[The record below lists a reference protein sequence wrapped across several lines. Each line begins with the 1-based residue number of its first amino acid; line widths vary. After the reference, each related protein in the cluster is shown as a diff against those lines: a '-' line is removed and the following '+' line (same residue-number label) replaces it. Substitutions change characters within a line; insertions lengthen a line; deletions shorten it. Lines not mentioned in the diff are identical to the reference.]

1 MDKDDFLRLFAKK
14 LADGLTAS
22 EQLDYDLY
30 LVEHKQ
36 EKEISLLLERFYLEP
51 KRNESTNKDKLDSI
65 WKKIDAAESPTTKTK
80 NYRKM
85 VFLFGSIAAALLIFV
100 LICIKYFNPTDI
112 GETVIQESGTK
123 IVSLVLKD
131 GTKVTLDKHATL
143 SYNSNYGKDNRE
155 LLLHGTAFFDVA
167 KDTLHPMR
175 ITVGDW
181 KVNVVGTSFTIK
193 PNLSKD
199 ESELVLYNGKVQL
212 IHNDS
217 PDHIFTITPG
227 EKAVWKQKAP
237 KGVPSLAINRVSPR
251 ELEFSRLWT
260 QDSII
265 FKNQPLKD
273 LMEKVGKTYGM
284 KVIFE
289 NKKLMD
295 AKFTGAFASKN
306 LKINELLHALK
317 VSYPFEYEIRDSVI
331 FLR

>member
-30 LVEHKQ
+30 LAEHKQ
-36 EKEISLLLERFYLEP
+36 EKEISLLLEEFYKRP
-51 KRNESTNKDKLDSI
+51 KRNESTNKDKLDAI
-65 WKKIDAAESPTTKTK
+65 WKKIDATEGPTAKTN
-80 NYRKM
+80 NYPKI
-85 VFLFGSIAAALLIFV
+85 VFLFGSIAAAVLIFV
-100 LICIKYFNPTDI
+100 LLGIKYLNPTHI
-112 GETVIQESGTK
+112 GENVIEESGTQ
-123 IVSLVLKD
+123 IVSLALKD
-131 GTKVTLDKHATL
+131 GTKVTLDKHTTL
-143 SYNSNYGKDNRE
+143 RYNSNYGKDNRE
-155 LLLHGTAFFDVA
+155 LLLEGTAFFDVA
-167 KDTLHPMR
+167 KDTLHPMH

-193 PNLSKD
+193 PNVSKD
-199 ESELVLYNGKVQL
+199 ESELVLYHGKVQL
-212 IHNDS
+212 FHNAS

-227 EKAVWKQKAP
+227 ERAVWKQKVRGGGP
-237 KGVPSLAINRVSPR
+237 DLAINKVSPR
-251 ELEFSRLWT
+251 ELEFSRLWA

-273 LMEKVGKTYGM
+273 LMETVGKTYRM

-295 AKFTGAFASKN
+295 AKFTGAIASKD
-306 LKINELLHALK
+306 LKINELLHVLK

-331 FLR
+331 LLR

>member
-22 EQLDYDLY
+22 EQFDYDLY
-30 LVEHKQ
+30 LIEHKQ
-36 EKEISLLLERFYLEP
+36 EKEISLLLEAFYKRP
-51 KRNESTNKDKLDSI
+51 KHNESTNKEKLDSI
-65 WKKIDAAESPTTKTK
+65 WKKINALESPTAKTK

-85 VFLFGSIAAALLIFV
+85 VFFFGSIAAALLIFV
-100 LICIKYFNPTDI
+100 LIGIKYFNPTDI

-131 GTKVTLDKHATL
+131 GTKVTLNKHATL

-155 LLLHGTAFFDVA
+155 LLLNGTAFFEVA

-193 PNLSKD
+193 PNSSKD
-199 ESELVLYNGKVQL
+199 ESELVLYHGKVQL

-217 PDHIFTITPG
+217 PDQVFTITPG
-227 EKAVWKQKAP
+227 ERAVWKQKAH
-237 KGVPSLAINRVSPR
+237 KGVPDLVINRVSPR

-306 LKINELLHALK
+306 LKINEVLHVLK
-317 VSYPFEYEIRDSVI
+317 ASYPFEYEIRDSVI
-331 FLR
+331 LLR

>member
-36 EKEISLLLERFYLEP
+36 EKEISLLLEKFYKGP
-51 KRNESTNKDKLDSI
+51 KSNESTNKDKLDAI
-65 WKKIDAAESPTTKTK
+65 WKKIDATESPVKTN
-80 NYRKM
+80 NYRKKM

-100 LICIKYFNPTDI
+100 LLSIKYLNLTNL
-112 GETVIQESGTK
+112 GRTVVQESGTQ
-123 IVSLVLKD
+123 IVSLVLND

-143 SYNSNYGKDNRE
+143 SYKSNFGKGNRE
-155 LLLHGTAFFDVA
+155 LLLDGTAFFDVA
-167 KDTLHPMR
+167 KDTLHPMH

-181 KVNVVGTSFTIK
+181 RVNVVGTSFTIR

-199 ESELVLYNGKVQL
+199 ESELVLYHGKVQL

-217 PDHIFTITPG
+217 PDHVFTITPG
-227 EKAVWKQKAP
+227 ERAVWKLKAP
-237 KGVPSLAINRVSPR
+237 KGIPSLAINKASLR

-273 LMEKVGKTYGM
+273 LMEKVGKTYNM

-317 VSYPFEYEIRDSVI
+317 VSYPFDYEIRDSVI
-331 FLR
+331 LLR

>member
-30 LVEHKQ
+30 LVEHRQ
-36 EKEISLLLERFYLEP
+36 EKEISLLLERFYHKP
-51 KRNESTNKDKLDSI
+51 KRNKSTNKDKLDSI
-65 WKKIDAAESPTTKTK
+65 WKKIDAAEDPTAKTK

-100 LICIKYFNPTDI
+100 LLGIKYFNSTHLGRP
-112 GETVIQESGTK
+112 VIQESGTQ
-123 IVSLVLKD
+123 IISLVLKD

-155 LLLHGTAFFDVA
+155 LLLDGAAFFDVA
-167 KDTLHPMR
+167 KDTLHPMH

-199 ESELVLYNGKVQL
+199 ESELVLYHGKVQL
-212 IHNDS
+212 FHNDS

-227 EKAVWKQKAP
+227 EKAIWKQKAP
-237 KGVPSLAINRVSPR
+237 GGVPNLAINKLSLR
-251 ELEFSRLWT
+251 ELESSRLWA

-265 FKNQPLKD
+265 FKNQSLKD
-273 LMEKVGKTYGM
+273 LMEKVGKTYHM

-289 NKKLMD
+289 NKKLMN
-295 AKFTGAFASKN
+295 AKFSGAIASKDLN
-306 LKINELLHALK
+306 INELLHILN

-331 FLR
+331 LLR

>member
-1 MDKDDFLRLFAKK
+1 MDKDDFLRLFAKQ

-36 EKEISLLLERFYLEP
+36 EKEISLLLERFYHRP
-51 KRNESTNKDKLDSI
+51 QRNESTNKDKLDSI
-65 WKKIDAAESPTTKTK
+65 WKKIDAAEGLTPKTK

-85 VFLFGSIAAALLIFV
+85 VFLFGSIAAAMLIFV
-100 LICIKYFNPTDI
+100 LLGIKYLNPTHI
-112 GETVIQESGTK
+112 GESVIEESGTH
-123 IVSLVLKD
+123 IVSLALKD

-155 LLLHGTAFFDVA
+155 LLLEGTAFFDVA
-167 KDTLHPMR
+167 RDTLHPMH

-181 KVNVVGTSFTIK
+181 KVNVVGTSFTIN
-193 PNLSKD
+193 PNVSKD
-199 ESELVLYNGKVQL
+199 ESELVLYHGKVQL
-212 IHNDS
+212 FHNDS
-217 PDHIFTITPG
+217 PDHIFTIRPG
-227 EKAVWKQKAP
+227 EKAVWKQRAHGGIP
-237 KGVPSLAINRVSPR
+237 NLAINKVSPR
-251 ELEFSRLWT
+251 ELEFSRLWA

-265 FKNQPLKD
+265 FKNQTLKD
-273 LMEKVGKTYGM
+273 LMETVGKTYRM

-306 LKINELLHALK
+306 LKINELLHVLK

-331 FLR
+331 LLR